1 MSERQAG
8 YAPRDGED
16 KDGVLVKVE
25 VQAPSEELEDLVELV
40 VARLEGAG
48 LISLKRTEPTSE
60 KGKVQLTFKAADW
73 LQ

>member
-1 MSERQAG
+1 MSERQAA
-8 YAPRDGED
+8 YAPRDGDE
-16 KDGVLVKVE
+16 DGVRVKVQ
-25 VQAPSEELEDLVELV
+25 VQAPDDEIEDLVAV
-40 VARLEGAG
+40 IVGRLEGAG